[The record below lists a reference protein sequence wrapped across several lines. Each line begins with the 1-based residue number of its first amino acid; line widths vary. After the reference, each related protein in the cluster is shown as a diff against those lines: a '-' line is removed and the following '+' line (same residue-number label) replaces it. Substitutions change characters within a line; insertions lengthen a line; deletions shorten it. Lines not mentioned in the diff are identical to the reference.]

1 MAMSER
7 YDEALYLKCNPDV
20 ARSVANGRFLSGFE
34 HYVSLGRKEDRKGMP
49 SDAAFAAEQHLNHEA
64 PPAPL
69 RQRVHGDSVLL
80 YFIAAGQVIAGDIV
94 RALPRDLRLTRESV
108 SLDFGC
114 GCGRVVSFL
123 KKSLPGSFFATDI
136 DKEAISWCQVHMS
149 ELARF
154 SSNDA
159 WPPLRFQTGYFDFIY
174 SISIFTHLPEDMQ
187 IAWLQELSRVM
198 KPGGHAFLTVQGEWL
213 FPAGHLPQS
222 EVDRFSETGFYYH
235 PGELT
240 DGLPEFYRTTFH
252 SENYIR
258 TRWADFF
265 DIENIVRRGI
275 NNHQDIVICRKRK

>member
-1 MAMSER
+1 MPTTER

-20 ARSVANGRFLSGFE
+20 HKAVGSGQFLSGFE
-34 HYVSLGRKEDRKGMP
+34 HYITLGRMEDRRGMP
-49 SDAAFAAEQHLNHEA
+49 SDAAFAAEQHLNHKA

-80 YFIAAGQVIAGDIV
+80 NFIAAGQVIAGDIL
-94 RALPRDLRLTRESV
+94 RAIPNDLRLSTESFL
-108 SLDFGC
+108 LDFGC
-114 GCGRVVSFL
+114 GCGRVISFL
-123 KKSLPGSFFATDI
+123 RNSLPGRIFATDI
-136 DKEAISWCQVHMS
+136 DEEAIAWCQAHMS
-149 ELARF
+149 ELADF
-154 SSNDA
+154 SSNGA
-159 WPPLRFQTGYFDFIY
+159 WPPLRFPAGHFDFIY

-187 IAWLQELSRVM
+187 IAWLEELSRVM

-252 SENYIR
+252 SEDYIR
-258 TRWADFF
+258 TRWSKFF
-265 DIENIVRRGI
+265 VIENIVRRGI
-275 NNHQDIVICRKRK
+275 NNHQDIVICRKGA